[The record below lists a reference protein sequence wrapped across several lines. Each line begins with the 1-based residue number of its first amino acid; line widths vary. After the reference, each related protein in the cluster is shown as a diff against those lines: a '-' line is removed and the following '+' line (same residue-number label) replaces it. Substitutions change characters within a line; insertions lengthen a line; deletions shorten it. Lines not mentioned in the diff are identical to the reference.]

1 MKKID
6 SKIKNMTYCSLAAAL
21 ICVLSP
27 ISFPIGAI
35 PVTLS
40 LFAVMLAAL
49 VLDFPFSLVSVVLY
63 VVLGAVGLPVF
74 SGGRGGFG
82 VISGATGGYIV
93 GYVFV
98 PTAVFVWR
106 KVANKFGIFSRVFS
120 CMAGVLAC
128 YAAGTVWYSHVTGT
142 GFFSAL
148 LVCALPFIP
157 FDVLKAFF
165 AAILSVKLEK
175 YKK

>member
-1 MKKID
+1 MI
-6 SKIKNMTYCSLAAAL
+6 YCSLAAAL

-27 ISFPIGAI
+27 ISFPIGTI

-40 LFAVMLAAL
+40 LFAVMLASL
-49 VLDFPFSLVSVVLY
+49 MIDFPYSLVSATLY
-63 VVLGAVGLPVF
+63 IALGAVGLPVF

-82 VISGATGGYIV
+82 VLSGATGGYIV

-106 KVANKFGIFSRVFS
+106 RTAKKFGALARVCS
-120 CMAGVLAC
+120 CMAGVLVC

-142 GFFSAL
+142 GFFPAL

-157 FDVLKAFF
+157 FDVLKALF
-165 AAILSVKLEK
+165 ASVLSVKLEK

>member
-1 MKKID
+1 
-6 SKIKNMTYCSLAAAL
+6 
-21 ICVLSP
+21 
-27 ISFPIGAI
+27 
-35 PVTLS
+35 
-40 LFAVMLAAL
+40 
-49 VLDFPFSLVSVVLY
+49 
-63 VVLGAVGLPVF
+63 
-74 SGGRGGFG
+74 
-82 VISGATGGYIV
+82 
-93 GYVFV
+93 
-98 PTAVFVWR
+98 
-106 KVANKFGIFSRVFS
+106 
-120 CMAGVLAC
+120 MAGVLAC